1 MMPLGSPAQ
10 QLVDGAWCDASD
22 GGDWQVID
30 PATEAVVARVPF
42 GGAADANRAIEAAA
56 RALPQWRSLTA
67 YARGAV
73 LQQAAALLR
82 ERAETLGRV
91 TVRESGKPLG
101 DATRE
106 WLVAADFFDFYAE
119 EGKRAYG
126 HTIPARSPTRRMMVL
141 HEPVGVVGVI
151 TAWNFPAYNPAR
163 AVAAALGAGCTVVLR
178 PSELTPLSAMALGAA
193 LQDAGLPNG
202 VLAVINGDPV
212 AMGQAMLDHPALR
225 KISFTGSTAVGRLL
239 MDGASRTFT
248 RLSLELGG
256 NAPVLILPDVDIVA
270 VAKAAVAAR
279 FRNAGQV
286 CVSPQRFLVA
296 RNQMAQ
302 FEEVVIAQ
310 TQLLKVGSGFDPEV
324 RVGPLA
330 SARHRQRVEGILA
343 QATRS
348 GATVLTGGQRPVL
361 PDHGFFLQ
369 PTVLGNVTQQMAVY
383 AEEVFGPLLCMTPFD
398 QLDEAI
404 ALANHTSYGLAAYVF
419 TNDLSA
425 AMYAYERLNF
435 GMVGVNDWAPQ
446 ATEAPFC
453 GRNSSGTGHEGGRE
467 GLFDNLQ
474 TKLVTIG
481 GLTTEAR

>member
-1 MMPLGSPAQ
+1 MSALGSPAQ
-10 QLVDGAWCDASD
+10 FLVDGNWQDARD
-22 GGDWQVID
+22 GGRWQVIN
-30 PATEAVVARVPF
+30 PATEEVVATVPF
-42 GGAADANRAIEAAA
+42 GGAADANAAIEVAA
-56 RALPQWRSLTA
+56 RALPQWRGWTA
-67 YARGAV
+67 YERGAV
-73 LQQAAALLR
+73 LQRAAALLR
-82 ERAETLGRV
+82 ERSEALGRV
-91 TVRESGKPLG
+91 TVCESGKPLL
-101 DATRE
+101 DASRE

-126 HTIPARSPTRRMMVL
+126 HTIAARSPTRRMMVL
-141 HEPVGVVGVI
+141 HEPIGVVGVI

-163 AVAAALGAGCTVVLR
+163 AVAAALGAGCTVVVR

-202 VLAVINGDPV
+202 VLSVVNGDSA

-225 KISFTGSTAVGRLL
+225 KISFTGSTAIGRLL

-256 NAPVLILPDVDIVA
+256 NAPVLILPDVDIGS

-296 RNQMAQ
+296 RKLLAQ
-302 FEEVVIAQ
+302 FEEVVIEQ
-310 TQLLKVGSGFDPEV
+310 TRQLKVGSGFDPEV

-330 SARHRQRVEGILA
+330 SGRHRARVEAIMA
-343 QATRS
+343 QATHG
-348 GATVLTGGQRPVL
+348 GATVRAGGHRPA
-361 PDHGFFLQ
+361 HCERGFFLQ
-369 PTVLGNVTQQMAVY
+369 PTVLSQVTHDMAVY
-383 AEEVFGPLLCMTPFD
+383 AEEVFGPVLCMTPFD

-404 ALANHTSYGLAAYVF
+404 ALANHTDYGLAAYVF

-425 AMYAYERLNF
+425 AIYAYERLDF
-435 GMVGVNDWAPQ
+435 GMIGVNDWAPQ

-474 TKLVTIG
+474 TKLVTTG
-481 GLTTEAR
+481 GLTAGAR